1 MNRRI
6 ATGLPP
12 PSVDALAVSAE
23 LSRRIAAAIAE
34 AGGQISFE
42 QFMDL
47 ALYAPGLGY
56 YSAGA
61 AKLGAEGDFVTAPE
75 ISPLFGRCL
84 AHQLSDILS
93 GQEHAAVMEFGAGS
107 GRLAADILSELQG
120 LQCLPERYLILEV
133 SADLRARQQ
142 ALLRQ
147 RLPELF
153 ERIAWLDALPED
165 FSGIVLANEVLDA
178 MPVVRFRKSATAN
191 FVELGVQNLEQGFG
205 WTEIEAG
212 PDLSKRIA
220 AIETECGTL
229 PAGYTSEI
237 NPRLEAWF
245 RGLAATTSWGA
256 VFIIDYGYTRREF
269 YHPQRED
276 GTLLCHY
283 RHRVHADPFLW
294 VGLQDITASV
304 DFTATAEAA
313 HAAGFNVAGY
323 TSQAQFLLAL
333 GLTERMSEAVE
344 IDPAHTLHYS
354 QQVKQ
359 LTLPG
364 EMGERFKVLALTR
377 GMSADLRGFALSNQ
391 LHRL

>member
-6 ATGLPP
+6 ATDLPP
-12 PSVDALAVSAE
+12 PSPDALAVSAE

-34 AGGQISFE
+34 AGGRIRFE
-42 QFMDL
+42 QFMSL

-61 AKLGAEGDFVTAPE
+61 AKLGAAGDFVTAPE

-84 AHQLSDILS
+84 AHQLADILAEKS
-93 GQEHAAVMEFGAGS
+93 HAAILEFGAGS
-107 GRLAADILSELQG
+107 GRLAVDLLSELQG
-120 LQCLPERYLILEV
+120 LQRLPERYLILEV

-165 FSGIVLANEVLDA
+165 FSGVVLANEVLDA
-178 MPVVRFRKSATAN
+178 MPVVRFRKSAAAH
-191 FVELGVQNLEQGFG
+191 FVEMGVQNLEQGFG
-205 WTEIEAG
+205 WTEIEAE
-212 PDLSKRIA
+212 PELSERLA
-220 AIETECGTL
+220 AIESECGAL

-237 NPRLEAWF
+237 NPRLDAWF
-245 RGLAATTSWGA
+245 SGLAAAMSRGA
-256 VFIIDYGYTRREF
+256 VFIIDYGYAHREF
-269 YHPQRED
+269 YHPQRQD

-294 VGLQDITASV
+294 IGLQDITASV
-304 DFTATAEAA
+304 DFTAAAEAA
-313 HAAGFNVAGY
+313 HAAGFEVAGY

-333 GLTERMSEAVE
+333 GITERMSEAIE

-377 GMSADLRGFALSNQ
+377 GIDTNLRGFSLANQ
-391 LHRL
+391 VNRL